1 MGTRWNIVWA
11 TNNKG
16 DTNMKDT
23 INTIIKS
30 LQDLKEKGRR
40 ILFFRWVST
49 TSEGNIKFLNVERA
63 SADEIHNKA
72 GEIAEELQSNKAKTL
87 YISSHRGGHCY
98 TRTIQV
104 A

>member
-1 MGTRWNIVWA
+1 
-11 TNNKG
+11 
-16 DTNMKDT
+16 MKDT
-23 INTIIKS
+23 SRKDTIIKS

-87 YISSHRGGHCY
+87 YISSHRKGHCY